1 MGSIIDHIKQEY
13 NENPDWGVYDGVLSR
28 REIKEILDLFA
39 AIQSSTKSPE
49 INENVG
55 DSTQQIV
62 DSVKGTR
69 A

>member
-1 MGSIIDHIKQEY
+1 MANIIDHIKQEY

-39 AIQSSTKSPE
+39 DIQSPTKSPE

-55 DSTQQIV
+55 DSTQQII
-62 DSVKGTR
+62 DSVNGSR
-69 A
+69 S

>member
-62 DSVKGTR
+62 DSLKGTR